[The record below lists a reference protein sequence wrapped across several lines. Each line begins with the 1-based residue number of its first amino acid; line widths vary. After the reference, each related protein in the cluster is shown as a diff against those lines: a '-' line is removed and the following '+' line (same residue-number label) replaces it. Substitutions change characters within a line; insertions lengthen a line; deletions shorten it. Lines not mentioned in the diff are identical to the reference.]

1 MTKTIPLTPEVI
13 LKSSSVQFKDIPM
26 NQYNKTLA
34 EEKDNYS
41 KEELVKIYT
50 TMLMIRKFE
59 LLLQQVRTNQSYAG
73 MAYQY
78 KGPAHLSIGQEAA
91 TVGQAFEL
99 TVDDFIFGSHRSHGE
114 IIAKSFSAIEQLSD
128 TELLD
133 VMENYLDG
141 TILKALEKREQKFS
155 TVKEQATM
163 FIIYGLL
170 AELFG
175 KATGLTK
182 GLGNSMHAFFAPFGS
197 YPNNA
202 IVGGSAAIAMGAA
215 LHKKVNKKPGI
226 VIANLGDGS
235 VARGPVW
242 EAMNMASM
250 DQFHKLWD
258 EEYRGGLPIIFNFF
272 NNLYAMGGQPVGETA
287 GYEVLARIGAAINAD
302 QMHAERIDGFNPLA
316 VIDAFRR
323 KKKVLAEGKGPVLL
337 DTMTYRF
344 TGHSPSDPQGYRT
357 KEEFD
362 SWKAIDPIEHFKTQ
376 LVLEGIVSSDELKVQ
391 EEAIAQLL
399 TTSYKLA
406 IDEKISPFMSMQQG
420 ASVEHYMFSNERIEK
435 MEDRACEVLLPLEE
449 NPRVKQIAKKIR
461 VGIQEGKPV
470 SKLKTLQVRDA
481 IFESVIEKFYEDPTM
496 IAYGEENRDWGGAY
510 AVYNGL
516 TESLPYHRLFNSP
529 ISEAAIIGSA
539 VGYAMCGGRVVVE
552 LMYADFIGCAGDEL
566 FNQLAKWQ
574 AMSAGVLKM
583 PVIVRV
589 SVGSNYGAQHSQEWT
604 SLMSHIPGLKVI
616 YPVTPY
622 DAKGLFNTILN
633 GTDPVIVF
641 ENQGLYDMG
650 EMFKLEGVPT
660 SRYEIPLGEPD
671 IKQAG
676 SDLTILTI
684 GATLYR
690 AMEVATQLQEKYGV
704 KAEVIDARSIVPFNY
719 EKVVESVKKTGK
731 IVLVS
736 DATER
741 NSILK
746 EFAQTITELAFDYLD
761 APPVVIGARN
771 WITPAAEY
779 EKDFFP
785 QVDWL
790 LDAIH
795 EQIMRLPNHTVI
807 HNFTT
812 QEKIRRNKYG
822 V

>member
-1 MTKTIPLTPEVI
+1 MTKSISLTPEQL
-13 LKSSSVQFKDIPM
+13 LKSSAIKFHDIPL
-26 NQYNKTLA
+26 NQYNQTLA
-34 EEKDNYS
+34 EEKQHYS
-41 KEELVKIYT
+41 KEALIKIYT
-50 TMLMIRKFE
+50 DMLMIREFE
-59 LLLQQVRTNQSYAG
+59 ILLQQVRTNQSYAG
-73 MAYQY
+73 IDYKY

-99 TVDDFIFGSHRSHGE
+99 CVDDFIFGSHRSHGE
-114 IIAKSFSAIEQLSD
+114 ILAKSFSAIEQL
-128 TELLD
+128 TEQELVD
-133 VMENYLDG
+133 VMESYLGG
-141 TILKALEKREQKFS
+141 TILKAIESRGQAFS
-155 TVKEQATM
+155 SVKEQATM
-163 FIIYGLL
+163 FIVYGLL

-175 KATGLTK
+175 KETGLTK

-215 LHKKVNKKPGI
+215 LYKKVNKKSGI

-250 DQFHKLWD
+250 DQFHQLWD

-272 NNLYAMGGQPVGETA
+272 NNLYAMGGQPIGETA
-287 GYEVLARIGAAINAD
+287 GYEVLARIGAAINTD

-316 VIDAFRR
+316 VIDAYRR
-323 KKKVLAEGKGPVLL
+323 KKHVLAEGKGPVLL
-337 DTMTYRF
+337 DTVTYRF
-344 TGHSPSDPQGYRT
+344 SGHSPSDPQGYRT
-357 KEEFD
+357 KDELD
-362 SWKAIDPIEHFKTQ
+362 RWKVIDPIDHFKTQ
-376 LVLEGIVSSDELKVQ
+376 LIIEGIATADELEEKK
-391 EEAIAQLL
+391 EAILAMLF
-399 TTSYKLA
+399 TSYKLA
-406 IDEKISPFMSMQQG
+406 IDEQVSPFMSMQQG
-420 ASVEHYMFSNERIEK
+420 TSIEHYMFSSER
-435 MEDRACEVLLPLEE
+435 MERMEERLCEVLLPLKE
-449 NPRVKQIAKKIR
+449 NPRVQQIAKKIR
-461 VGIQEGKPV
+461 VGIQDGKSV
-470 SKLKTLQVRDA
+470 SKLKTLQIRDA
-481 IFESVIEKFYEDPTM
+481 IFEAMIEKFYEDPTM

-510 AVYNGL
+510 SLYNGL

-622 DAKGLFNTILN
+622 DAKGLFHTILN

-650 EMFKLEGVPT
+650 EMFQLDGVPAAH
-660 SRYEIPLGEPD
+660 YEIPLGEPD
-671 IKQAG
+671 IKIAG

-684 GATLYR
+684 GAPLYR
-690 AMEVATQLQEKYGV
+690 AMDAAKRLKEDYGIST
-704 KAEVIDARSIVPFNY
+704 ELIDAPSIVPFNY
-719 EKVVESVKKTGK
+719 ENVIEAVKKTGR
-731 IVLVS
+731 IVIFS

-741 NSILK
+741 NSIAK
-746 EFAQTITELAFDYLD
+746 EFAHTITELGFDYLD
-761 APPVVIGARN
+761 APPVVVGARN

-785 QVDWL
+785 QVDWI

-795 EQIMRLPNHTVI
+795 EQIMRLPNHIVTT
-807 HNFTT
+807 NFTT